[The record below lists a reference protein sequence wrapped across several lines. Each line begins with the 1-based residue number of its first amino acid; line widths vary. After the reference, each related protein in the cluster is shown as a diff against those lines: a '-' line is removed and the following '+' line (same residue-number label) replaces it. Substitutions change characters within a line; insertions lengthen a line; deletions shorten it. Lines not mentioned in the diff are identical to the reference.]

1 MPVQCSC
8 SMCASLQVLQP
19 GVSAGQGATLFPA
32 ARCRADLCAAARHAA
47 DPSTHPST
55 GECFGLG
62 VAGSVSLVVKVHVHR
77 PTAVPRALLLV
88 CARDWETSATLFTSL
103 LSMVTAIQSSLHGY
117 CSPVLSMVTAHQSSL
132 RGYSPVF
139 SPLLLS
145 SLFCMVAALQSSLHG
160 CCSPVFCPW
169 LITSSLLSVVTLQS
183 SLHSYCFP
191 VFSPLLLSSLR
202 YMVFDLQSSLHG
214 CCSPVFSPWLRSNLL
229 SMVTTLQSSLNG
241 C

>member
-1 MPVQCSC
+1 
-8 SMCASLQVLQP
+8 MCASLQVLHP
-19 GVSAGQGATLFPA
+19 GGSAGQGATLFPT

-62 VAGSVSLVVKVHVHR
+62 VAGSVSLVVRVHVHR

-145 SLFCMVAALQSSLHG
+145 SL
-160 CCSPVFCPW
+160 
-169 LITSSLLSVVTLQS
+169 
-183 SLHSYCFP
+183 
-191 VFSPLLLSSLR
+191 R

>member
-88 CARDWETSATLFTSL
+88 CARDWETSATLLTSL
-103 LSMVTAIQSSLHGY
+103 
-117 CSPVLSMVTAHQSSL
+117 LSMVTAHQSSL
-132 RGYSPVF
+132 HGYCYSIF
-139 SPLLLS
+139 SPWLLS
-145 SLFCMVAALQSSLHG
+145 SLIS
-160 CCSPVFCPW
+160 
-169 LITSSLLSVVTLQS
+169 IVTLQS
-183 SLHSYCFP
+183 SLHGY
-191 VFSPLLLSSLR
+191 
-202 YMVFDLQSSLHG
+202 
-214 CCSPVFSPWLRSNLL
+214 SPVFSLWLLSSLL
-229 SMVTTLQSSLNG
+229 SMVTV
-241 C
+241 